1 MMGDNM
7 DFITEFFLILI
18 IIFLPLISQG
28 IITST
33 YNKYSKINNSSNL
46 SGRDV
51 ARKIL
56 DKNGLYNVSIYEIP
70 GTLSDHYD
78 PKNKSIALS
87 NNIYNETSISSVSVA
102 AHEVGHAIQ
111 DKESYSF
118 LTFRTKLVPV
128 VNLTS
133 RFSTVLIVIGFGM
146 QLLNMVYLGILLL
159 GIGLLFQFVTLP
171 VEFDAS
177 RRAKKEL
184 QDMGLIA
191 DKDVEGTK
199 KVLNAAA
206 FTYVAGFISTALNI
220 LRLLLISKRRD

>member
-1 MMGDNM
+1 MGDNM

-78 PKNKSIALS
+78 PKNKSIVLS

-133 RFSTVLIVIGFGM
+133 RFSTVLIVIGFGT

-184 QDMGLIA
+184 QNMGLIA